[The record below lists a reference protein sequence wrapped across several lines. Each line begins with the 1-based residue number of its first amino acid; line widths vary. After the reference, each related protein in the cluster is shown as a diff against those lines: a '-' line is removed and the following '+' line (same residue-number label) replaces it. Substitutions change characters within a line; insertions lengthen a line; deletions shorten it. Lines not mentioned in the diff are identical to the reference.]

1 MAKVIALYLAK
12 NGRTG
17 SPKYLLGESY
27 GGFRAAK
34 VAQPL
39 QREQGI
45 IDVRHHH
52 AVAAHRGR
60 A

>member
-1 MAKVIALYLAK
+1 MSP
-12 NGRTG
+12 RTAAAP

-34 VAQPL
+34 VAGAL
-39 QREQGI
+39 QNEQGI
-45 IDVRHHH
+45 VVTGIVDG
-52 AVAAHRGR
+52 VAA